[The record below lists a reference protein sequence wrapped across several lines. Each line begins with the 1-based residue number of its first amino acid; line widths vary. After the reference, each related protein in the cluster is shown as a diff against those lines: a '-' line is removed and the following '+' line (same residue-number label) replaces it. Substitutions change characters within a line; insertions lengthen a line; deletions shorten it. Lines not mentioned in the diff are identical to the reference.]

1 MTDFTKVQQALER
14 RGYTVRTFAAAAE
27 AAAYLDGAIDGKTV
41 GFGGSAT
48 LDALGVYDKLAAHN
62 TVIWH
67 WKQEANAARKAAMQ
81 TQVYLSSA
89 NGLAESGEIVN
100 IDGTGNRVSATLFGH
115 EKVYFVI
122 GRNKLAPTYEA
133 AVYRARNVAAPQ
145 RARQLGKKTPCAVK
159 LRHLTLLLCVSLSL
173 TGCSALLERNYATVE
188 PHSSKFWESEA
199 AGTLRAENYQDI
211 VNDLLILI
219 GQHTES
225 ATVRLYN
232 YEDDLTVADTLEQAT
247 TEVQQETPMGAYAV
261 EYITASSR
269 SQRGYYE
276 ISIQVSYRRT
286 AEQIQAVVNATST
299 EALSALLE
307 AALDEGR
314 TELAVRV
321 GYWGEDG
328 QARVEETVAQ
338 LREARGL
345 AETPPWTIS
354 YYPAQGPVGLIEFVM
369 GGDAAAAAEENSENL
384 AEES

>member
-1 MTDFTKVQQALER
+1 M
-14 RGYTVRTFAAAAE
+14 
-27 AAAYLDGAIDGKTV
+27 
-41 GFGGSAT
+41 
-48 LDALGVYDKLAAHN
+48 
-62 TVIWH
+62 
-67 WKQEANAARKAAMQ
+67 
-81 TQVYLSSA
+81 
-89 NGLAESGEIVN
+89 
-100 IDGTGNRVSATLFGH
+100 
-115 EKVYFVI
+115 
-122 GRNKLAPTYEA
+122 
-133 AVYRARNVAAPQ
+133 
-145 RARQLGKKTPCAVK
+145 K

-173 TGCSALLERNYATVE
+173 MGCSALLERNYATVE

-307 AALDEGR
+307 AVLDEGR

>member
-1 MTDFTKVQQALER
+1 MK
-14 RGYTVRTFAAAAE
+14 
-27 AAAYLDGAIDGKTV
+27 
-41 GFGGSAT
+41 
-48 LDALGVYDKLAAHN
+48 
-62 TVIWH
+62 
-67 WKQEANAARKAAMQ
+67 M
-81 TQVYLSSA
+81 
-89 NGLAESGEIVN
+89 
-100 IDGTGNRVSATLFGH
+100 
-115 EKVYFVI
+115 
-122 GRNKLAPTYEA
+122 
-133 AVYRARNVAAPQ
+133 
-145 RARQLGKKTPCAVK
+145 
-159 LRHLTLLLCVSLSL
+159 RHLPLLLCVSLSL

-211 VNDLLILI
+211 VNDLL
-219 GQHTES
+219 
-225 ATVRLYN
+225 
-232 YEDDLTVADTLEQAT
+232 AT